1 MSEERVSRALS
12 ARAAE
17 LAQRLA
23 TLLEAT
29 CSPGSGAPAAAEFLR
44 GWAESAI
51 GAAPKTTA
59 RGPLDTLVERYG
71 LCAAERDLLLL
82 AGLPEEHEGL
92 AGTFRSLHP
101 RSEPWPT
108 VGLAALLLGDSA
120 TACDTARDRPGLRR
134 LLAEGRAVRY
144 GLLRTGQE
152 PTFYERGL
160 APAERLWDA
169 LHGHDAWPAA
179 IGRVTVDEV
188 PAGLDGWLALP
199 AVERAVFALRS
210 DDDRTLLLS
219 TADDVI
225 AGSRCAALARAAGRT
240 LAGARV
246 DATDRAAIALLCAH
260 AAVRSAVPLLV
271 LAAPPEA
278 GRPVPALDTADLPG
292 PVIVCAPPGAVR
304 PVGRRPVLGVPI
316 GPVRPD
322 SQRGAWRAALPDLSA
337 QAGLLTARHP
347 LDPSLIAEVAADVRS
362 LRLLSAPVSE
372 PREISDVIRGRA
384 GITLPPGVRL
394 ITPGPGWDRLVL
406 PAEPSAQLHDAVAR
420 LEHASRVLDDW
431 GFLDGARA
439 DRGVRLMFTGPP
451 GTGKSLAAEVVA
463 TEIGTD
469 LLIVDVSQVVS
480 KWLGETEKNLA
491 AVFDVA
497 ERTQAVLMLD
507 EADALFASRT
517 GITDSHDR
525 YANLETSYLLQRMDR
540 FDGLAV
546 LATNLRQNID
556 AAFLRRLDFVVDFP
570 LPDEPQRHELWKLHL
585 PEPTWANDV
594 YLPRLA
600 ALYPVPGGWIRNA
613 AIAAAF
619 LAAPSGGPICQEHLV
634 HAMAREYAKA
644 ARPFPGRPATASKET
659 AHERHT

>member
-1 MSEERVSRALS
+1 MSEERVSRELS

-23 TLLEAT
+23 ALLEST
-29 CSPGSGAPAAAEFLR
+29 CSPESGAPAAVGFLR
-44 GWAESAI
+44 DWAEATI
-51 GAAPKTTA
+51 AAAPGTTH
-59 RGPLDTLVERYG
+59 RGPLDALVERFG

-108 VGLAALLLGDSA
+108 VGLAALLLGDS
-120 TACDTARDRPGLRR
+120 TAAADAAQDRPGLRR
-134 LLAEGRAVRY
+134 LLAEGRAVRH
-144 GLLRTGQE
+144 GLLRTGHE
-152 PTFYERGL
+152 PTFYERTL

-169 LHGHDAWPAA
+169 LHGHDAWPMA

-199 AVERAVFALRS
+199 AVKRAVLALRS
-210 DDDRTLLLS
+210 GDDRTLLLS
-219 TADDVI
+219 TSDDVI

-240 LAGARV
+240 LTGARV
-246 DATDRAAIALLCAH
+246 DATDRAAIALVSAH
-260 AAVRSAVPLLV
+260 AAARSAVPLLV
-271 LAAPPEA
+271 LPAPPEG

-292 PVIVCAPPGAVR
+292 PVIVCAPSGAVR
-304 PVGRRPVLGVPI
+304 PVGRRPVLGVPL
-316 GPVRPD
+316 GPVSPG
-322 SQRGAWRAALPDLSA
+322 SQRGAWQAALPDLSE

-384 GITLPPGVRL
+384 GITLPPGVQL
-394 ITPGPGWDRLVL
+394 ITPGPRWDRLVL
-406 PAEPSAQLHDAVAR
+406 PDEPRDQLRDAVAR
-420 LEHASRVLDDW
+420 LEHASLVLDDW

-463 TEIGTD
+463 TAVDTD

-507 EADALFASRT
+507 EADALFATRT

-540 FDGLAV
+540 FDGLVV

-570 LPDEPQRHELWKLHL
+570 VPDEPQRLQLWELHL
-585 PEPTWANDV
+585 PEPTLDDDV
-594 YLPRLA
+594 NLNRLA

-619 LAAPSGGPICQEHLV
+619 LAAPSDGPIHQEHLV

-644 ARPFPGRPATASKET
+644 ARPFPGRPATVSKET